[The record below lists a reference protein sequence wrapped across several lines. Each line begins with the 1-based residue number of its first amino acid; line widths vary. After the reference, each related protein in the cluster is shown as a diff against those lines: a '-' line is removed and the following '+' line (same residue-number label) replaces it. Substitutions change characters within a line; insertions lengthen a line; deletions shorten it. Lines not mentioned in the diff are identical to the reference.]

1 MNSAPLHVVIG
12 AGPSGSSVTGQLR
25 ARGDRVRVV
34 TRSGRAAVPEGTESL
49 AADITDVAAARKA
62 CSGASIVFGCVGPPS
77 YRGWSRTW
85 PKLMGGMLAGA
96 EAAGARFVFMDNLYM
111 YGPVPGP
118 LRENLA
124 LTNYGTKPAVRSE
137 ITRMWQ
143 DAHERGRVMAVAVRA
158 SDFYGPHVHNAILGD
173 YVTKPAVMGKPAN
186 LLGNPDMPHTFTYM
200 PDLVRALVD
209 MADADDDV
217 YGQAWHV
224 PSAPARPVREV
235 VEQIYGEAGH
245 PPKFRVAA
253 PWLVNLMG
261 LFDPNM
267 RELKEMMFQ
276 WTRPYEVDHA
286 KFAKRFWEDYTPL
299 DVGVRE
305 TVHWFQSEQG

>member
-1 MNSAPLHVVIG
+1 
-12 AGPSGSSVTGQLR
+12 
-25 ARGDRVRVV
+25 
-34 TRSGRAAVPEGTESL
+34 
-49 AADITDVAAARKA
+49 
-62 CSGASIVFGCVGPPS
+62 
-77 YRGWSRTW
+77 
-85 PKLMGGMLAGA
+85 
-96 EAAGARFVFMDNLYM
+96 
-111 YGPVPGP
+111 
-118 LRENLA
+118 
-124 LTNYGTKPAVRSE
+124 
-137 ITRMWQ
+137 
-143 DAHERGRVMAVAVRA
+143 
-158 SDFYGPHVHNAILGD
+158 
-173 YVTKPAVMGKPAN
+173 MGKPAN

-276 WTRPYEVDHA
+276 WARPYEVDHA